1 MEVKRDI
8 LWRVYLAFILIVVFS
23 ITILGRAF
31 YIQQFQGKHWIA
43 EANQQME
50 RFVETDAER
59 GTIYSEDGAML
70 STSIPYFDIY
80 IDFAADGL
88 RAKSGERFKN
98 NVDSLSIGLANL
110 FQDMTSQE
118 YKTLL
123 QNGYRK
129 KNRYYLLKKNISFQ
143 QYKTLRSLP
152 LVRQG
157 KDKSGFIAEVKD
169 KRLNPF
175 VLLANRT
182 IGLSRE
188 YVDSD
193 GKVKNTNVG
202 LEKTYDSLLR
212 GETGK
217 KLMRKVAAGV
227 FMPVDGTEIEPQNG
241 KDIVTTLDVNIQDIA
256 ENALLKVMQEMN
268 APTAPAW

>member
-23 ITILGRAF
+23 IAILGRAF

-80 IDFAADGL
+80 IDFAAEGL
-88 RAKSGERFKN
+88 RDKNGKRFKEN
-98 NVDSLSIGLANL
+98 IDSLSMGLADL
-110 FQDMTSQE
+110 FRDMTTQE
-118 YKTLL
+118 YKTTL

-217 KLMRKVAAGV
+217 EADAQSGSRCFHAGGWNRDRAAEWKRYRYHPRRQYPGHCRERAIKS
-227 FMPVDGTEIEPQNG
+227 DAG
-241 KDIVTTLDVNIQDIA
+241 K
-256 ENALLKVMQEMN
+256 
-268 APTAPAW
+268 